1 MSIYVCRWPNGDFSV
16 VDAASRKDAIVR
28 LDEVGNAELADLF
41 RFREF
46 MVHFQLREKVE
57 NLDEPVA
64 VELEGFGEE
73 MKEFLSTHVYP
84 VYSKALFEV
93 VENLPDD
100 VTISDPENQQAL
112 SKITD
117 ALETERQRRSGTK
130 KADLS
135 DNPLIRCCQ
144 EVADMPK
151 VLAKRLVNTP

>member
-28 LDEVGNAELADLF
+28 LDEVGNGEVADLF

-46 MVHFQLREKVE
+46 MVHFQLRDKVE
-57 NLDEPVA
+57 NLDEAIPVD
-64 VELEGFGEE
+64 LEGFAEE
-73 MKEFLSTHVYP
+73 MKEFLSTHLYP

-93 VENLPDD
+93 VENLADD
-100 VTISDPENQQAL
+100 ETISDRKNQQAL

-117 ALETERQRRSGTK
+117 ALETERERRSGTK

-135 DNPLIRCCQ
+135 ENPLIRSCQ
-144 EVADMPK
+144 EVADVPK
-151 VLAKRLVNTP
+151 VLAERLVNTP

>member
-28 LDEVGNAELADLF
+28 LDEVGNGEVADLF

-57 NLDEPVA
+57 NLDEPIP
-64 VELEGFGEE
+64 VELEGFAEE
-73 MKEFLSTHVYP
+73 MKEFLCTHLYP

-93 VENLPDD
+93 IENLPDD
-100 VTISDPENQQAL
+100 EMTSDRENQPAL

-117 ALETERQRRSGTK
+117 ALETERERRSG
-130 KADLS
+130 D
-135 DNPLIRCCQ
+135 
-144 EVADMPK
+144 
-151 VLAKRLVNTP
+151 